1 MHVHVKVDIVGIS
14 GGCGLLVCI
23 QRDPWYYINTP
34 ILHGHAGLV
43 VPYSIVEY
51 TPSAIL
57 APFVLLRPPST
68 PHHFIQPDE
77 STTGENTRKE
87 LEPCTRQNK
96 EASIDTVSSFED
108 ALSFVVTHT
117 P

>member
-57 APFVLLRPPST
+57 APFVLLRSFNAVT
-68 PHHFIQPDE
+68 SFNLTSLLQARTQERNLSLVRVRIKKHRLIQ
-77 STTGENTRKE
+77 SRRLKTLCR
-87 LEPCTRQNK
+87 L
-96 EASIDTVSSFED
+96 
-108 ALSFVVTHT
+108 L
-117 P
+117 